1 MTGTN
6 HTALT
11 QCYKMFIC
19 RLACIFLFFIP
30 FISNA
35 QISDVRFR
43 HISNEQ
49 GLSNSTIN
57 CVFQDSRGF
66 IWFGTR
72 DGLNRYDGV
81 KFNIY
86 RNDVKL
92 AGSISDNFIRC
103 MYEDARHKLW
113 VGTSFG
119 LNCFDPVTNAFMV
132 YTHNEKDAKSISSNV
147 ITSICKADDNHIWI
161 GTLGGGMELF
171 NVATNQIHH
180 FRHNSSNTASIS
192 SDTVNYIYRDKNN
205 KIWIGTPAGLN
216 QPDAAK
222 QSFKLYGGRN
232 VNIVAITADTH
243 NNLWLGTTA
252 DGILLFNQA
261 DGTFKALRHNEKD
274 AGSLSGDLILCL
286 FTDSKGNVW
295 AGTINQGLNEYD
307 AANNSFFKYG
317 PRPENAGSL
326 SNTSVSAVYEDSQ
339 GDLWIGTHRGGIN
352 QYTSDID
359 KFKLYRQGVSNDG
372 LSYNDVKAF
381 YQSSN
386 DKIWIGTDGG
396 GLNLFDRNTKNFK
409 QYKYQAGN
417 PNSLSSDAVQAI
429 AADADGNIWVGTWGG
444 GINLLNAKTG
454 NFTRF
459 KNDPKDNTSVSSD
472 FLQKMYLDSKGNFW
486 VATYY
491 GGLNLLNTKTHHF
504 TRITKDPDGI
514 TSLHGKNI
522 VSIAEDNN
530 NNVWFGTDDGGL
542 NKYNLITHRFSH
554 YLEKEKKVTDSRVI
568 FTDSEGQLWL
578 GMEGLYLYDSKK
590 DQFKLFTKK
599 AGLSTLFIKGITEGD
614 KHNLWI
620 STSSGLIKLNPSTTE
635 CKLFNTSDGLQGM
648 EFEAN
653 SYLKANDGE
662 MFFGGVRGF
671 NSFYPG
677 NIKINNFIPP
687 VYITD
692 FQVFNKNI
700 TPSVKN
706 SPLKKDISFTD
717 TISLDYKQSFISF
730 NFAALNYVITRNNQY
745 TYKLDGVDDDWVIA
759 GMERKASYT
768 NLTPGTYVFT
778 VKGSNNDDVWNNKGA
793 TVTVIV
799 SPPFWGT
806 AWFRILIFLLA
817 ASGIYGFYTYRLNR
831 VNRQKHELEAQVK
844 ERTAEVTAQ
853 AEELKQ
859 QSDKLHALNEEL
871 QSQSDKLIEQSENL
885 QELNTTLIAQKMH
898 EEQARKEAEKANQA
912 KSIFLATMS
921 HEIRTPMNGVIGMAS
936 LLAETKL
943 DFEQR
948 EYTDTII
955 NSGES
960 LLNVINDIL
969 DFSKI
974 ESGKMEIEHED
985 FDLRSTVE
993 EVMDLFSLRASQKGL
1008 DLIYQLDIDVPVH
1021 IVGDSLRLKQI
1032 LINLIN
1038 NAMKFTARGEIFVKV
1053 YLAEKRSDEGFEI
1066 CFSVKDTGIGIPDEK
1081 IGSLFKA
1088 FSQVDSSTTRKYGG
1102 TGLGLAICERLVNL
1116 MGGKISVKSKAGIGS
1131 EFDFFITTVESKNA
1145 PVASPVCDL
1154 KSLLGARVLVV
1165 DDNKTNLTI
1174 LKTQLEHWSLAAT
1187 EAQSAH
1193 EALDILAGNQNFDL
1207 IITDMEMPGMDGVEF
1222 ANVLKQKG
1230 SKLPVVMLS
1239 SIGDETKRKHPG
1251 LFSSILVKPVK
1262 QNHLCQA
1269 IQISLN
1275 LQSEIKQESRP
1286 DSIFSID
1293 FALEHPMEILIAEDN
1308 VINQKLIER
1317 ILNKLGYKPDL
1328 VENGLQVLEQTGKK
1342 SYDVILMDI
1351 QMPVMDGLEATA
1363 QLRKS
1368 TQKQPYIIAMT
1379 ANAMKEDKEI
1389 CLQSGMDDYLAKPM
1403 KLTELIDILK
1413 KVNAVA
1419 DHQTKA

>member
-6 HTALT
+6 YTALI

-19 RLACIFLFFIP
+19 RLACIFLFAAP
-30 FISNA
+30 LISHA

-57 CVFQDSRGF
+57 CIFQDSRGF

-86 RNDVKL
+86 RVDAKSP
-92 AGSISDNFIRC
+92 GSISDNFIRC
-103 MYEDARHKLW
+103 MYEDVRHKLW

-119 LNCFDPVTNAFMV
+119 LNCFDPVTNTFTV
-132 YTHNEKDAKSISSNV
+132 YTHNQKDSNSISNNV
-147 ITSICKADDNHIWI
+147 ITSICKADDNSMWV
-161 GTLGGGMELF
+161 GTLGGGIELF
-171 NVATNQIHH
+171 NVVTNQIHH
-180 FRHNSSNTASIS
+180 FRHNNNPGSIS
-192 SDTVNYIYRDKNN
+192 SYTVNYIYRDSNN
-205 KIWIGTPAGLN
+205 KTWIGTTAGLN
-216 QPDAAK
+216 QPDAAM
-222 QSFKLYGGRN
+222 QSFKLYGSRST
-232 VNIVAITADTH
+232 NIVAITADTH
-243 NNLWLGTTA
+243 NNLWLGTAA
-252 DGILLFNQA
+252 DGVLLFNQIG
-261 DGTFKALRHNEKD
+261 GTFTALKHSEKD
-274 AGSLSGDLILCL
+274 AGGLSGNLILCL

-295 AGTINQGLNEYD
+295 VGTVNEGLNEYD
-307 AANNSFFKYG
+307 ATHNAFFKYE

-372 LSYNDVKAF
+372 LSYSDVKAF

-386 DKIWIGTDGG
+386 DKIWVGTDGG
-396 GLNLFDRNTKNFK
+396 GLNLFDRNTKTFK
-409 QYKYQAGN
+409 QYKYQEGN
-417 PNSLSSDAVQAI
+417 ANSLSSDAVQTI
-429 AADADGNIWVGTWGG
+429 AADAAGNIWVGTWGG

-459 KNDPKDNTSVSSD
+459 KNNPKDNTSISSD
-472 FLQKMYLDSKGNFW
+472 FLQKIYLDSKGNFW
-486 VATYY
+486 VATYF
-491 GGLNLLNTKTHHF
+491 GGLNLLNAKTHRF
-504 TRITKDPDGI
+504 TRITKDPDGV

-522 VSIAEDNN
+522 VSVNEDNN

-542 NKYNLITHRFSH
+542 NKYNLITRRFSH
-554 YLEKEKKVTDSRVI
+554 YLENEKKGTDSRVL
-568 FTDSEGQLWL
+568 FTDSQGRIWL
-578 GMEGLYLYDSKK
+578 GMQGLYLYDSKK
-590 DQFKLFTKK
+590 DKFKLFTKK
-599 AGLSTLFIKGITEGD
+599 AGLATLFIKGITEGNQ
-614 KHNLWI
+614 HNLWI

-635 CKLFNTSDGLQGM
+635 FKLFNTWDGLQGM

-671 NSFYPG
+671 NSFYPD
-677 NIKINNFIPP
+677 NIKINNFVPP

-692 FQVFNKNI
+692 FQIFNKNI
-700 TPSVKN
+700 TPSGKN

-768 NLTPGTYVFT
+768 NLPPGTYVFN
-778 VKGSNNDDVWNNKGA
+778 VKGSNNDDVWNNKGDR
-793 TVTVIV
+793 VTIIV

-806 AWFRILIFLLA
+806 AWFRILVFVLV
-817 ASGIYGFYTYRLNR
+817 ASGIYGFYTYRINAIK
-831 VNRQKHELEAQVK
+831 RQKHELERQVK
-844 ERTAEVTAQ
+844 ERTAEVTKQ

-859 QSDKLHALNEEL
+859 QSDELHALNEEL
-871 QSQSDKLIEQSENL
+871 LSQSEKLTEQSENL

-898 EEQARKEAEKANQA
+898 EEEARKEAEKANQA

-985 FDLRSTVE
+985 FDLRGTIE

-1008 DLIYQLDIDVPVH
+1008 DLIYQLDVDVPVH
-1021 IVGDSLRLKQI
+1021 IIGDSLRLKQI

-1038 NAMKFTARGEIFVKV
+1038 NAMKFTAKGEIFVNV
-1053 YLAEKRSDEGFEI
+1053 YLAQKCTDEGFEI

-1081 IGSLFKA
+1081 IDSLFKA

-1116 MGGKISVKSKAGIGS
+1116 MGGKISVASKAGEGS
-1131 EFDFFITTVESKNA
+1131 EFAFFIHTLESKN
-1145 PVASPVCDL
+1145 PPFTSPVCDL
-1154 KSLLGARVLVV
+1154 KSLAGARVLVV

-1174 LKTQLEHWSLAAT
+1174 LKTQLEHWNLVPT
-1187 EAQSAH
+1187 EAQSAQ
-1193 EALDILAGNQNFDL
+1193 EALAILVDNQNFDL

-1222 ANVLKQKG
+1222 TSILKQKG

-1269 IQISLN
+1269 VQIALN
-1275 LQSEIKQESRP
+1275 LQNEIKQESRP
-1286 DSIFSID
+1286 DSIFSVD
-1293 FALEHPMEILIAEDN
+1293 FALEHPMEILVAEDN
-1308 VINQKLIER
+1308 VINQKLIAR
-1317 ILNKLGYKPDL
+1317 ILNKLGYAPDM
-1328 VENGLQVLEQTGKK
+1328 VENGVQVLEQTGKK
-1342 SYDVILMDI
+1342 DYDVILMDI

-1413 KVNAVA
+1413 KVNAP
-1419 DHQTKA
+1419 DHQPKA